1 MRKPLV
7 LQIMTCV
14 VMVCLTAG
22 CGEKKPLDGDS
33 SGIEM
38 KILEKGKGRQV
49 NVGDFMRLHLSY
61 KSPAGKTLFD
71 SRDLGDDFVLEA
83 AKPFYTGSIEEGFLM
98 LHEGDSARFFV
109 SADSIYKYT
118 FGEQLPPS
126 LKPGD
131 KLQIDL
137 RLMKLYDTASFAE
150 ENERSKL
157 QQIETE
163 SRAVEIYLLNN
174 ALPVQAVKPG
184 VYYFELK
191 KGGGS
196 KPVSGDSVFIRYT
209 GRFLSGEVFDG
220 SYQSGNTLLSYR
232 LGNGERLIEWERAV
246 STMREGSVARLVLC
260 SPNAYGRSGSGVIPP
275 NTPLVYDIEL
285 VRIKSTQAN

>member
-1 MRKPLV
+1 MRISFV
-7 LQIMTCV
+7 LQVLTS
-14 VMVCLTAG
+14 MVLVYFTAG
-22 CGEKKPLDGDS
+22 CGEEKPVNGNA

-38 KILEKGKGRQV
+38 KVIEKGKGRQV
-49 NVGDFMRLHLSY
+49 NAGDFMRLHLSY
-61 KSPAGKTLFD
+61 KSPDGKTLFD

-83 AKPFYTGSIEEGFLM
+83 VQPFYTGSIEEGFLM
-98 LHEGDSARFFV
+98 LHEGDSASFFV

-118 FGEQLPPS
+118 FGEQLPAS

-137 RLMKLYDTASFAE
+137 RLLKVFDPDSYTK
-150 ENERSKL
+150 ENERARN

-163 SRAVEIYLLNN
+163 ARAVEIYLLDN

-184 VYYFELK
+184 VYFFELK
-191 KGGGS
+191 RGGGS

-220 SYQSGNTLLSYR
+220 SYQSGDALLSYR
-232 LGNGERLIEWERAV
+232 LGNGERLVEWERAV
-246 STMREGSVARLVLC
+246 ATMHEGSVARLVLC

-285 VRIKSTQAN
+285 VRIKQTQVN